1 MTKLTAIGI
10 LNLMIEDDIVT
21 CISFADSLTNVP
33 HTPFGI
39 EVFDQI
45 DAYLR
50 GATTSFD
57 FKYTLEGTDFQ
68 QKVWQAV
75 AQIPYGETAS
85 YKEIATAI
93 GNPNASRAV
102 GLANN
107 KNPIPLVVPCHR
119 VIGTNGKL
127 VGYAGGLE
135 AKRYLLEVEGRGII

>member
-10 LNLMIEDDIVT
+10 LNLTIENDIVT
-21 CISFADSLTNVP
+21 CISFADNLTNVP

-39 EVFDQI
+39 AVFDQI
-45 DAYLR
+45 DAYLS
-50 GATTSFD
+50 GTITNFD
-57 FKYTLEGTDFQ
+57 FEYTLVGTNFQ

-75 AQIPYGETAS
+75 SQIPYGETAS

-107 KNPIPLVVPCHR
+107 KNPIPLVIPCHR

-135 AKRYLLEVEGRGII
+135 AKRYLLEVEGRVII